1 VENRHLKLFYGISFF
16 AFLTDQASKLLAM
29 GFLREESGSFNILRY
44 FSLTLV
50 KNRGICFGLFSHW
63 DIQYFVIASSFIIA
77 FIIFFYI
84 CRLSKKNWRIQTSL
98 GLIEGGILGNLV
110 DRLRFGAVI
119 DFINL
124 HIWPVFN
131 MADVFIVSGICI
143 LMLEHIR
150 SKDVPG
156 IS

>member
-1 VENRHLKLFYGISFF
+1 VNRKLKLFYGVSIV
-16 AFLTDQASKLLAM
+16 AFLADQASKLLAV
-29 GFLREESGSFNILRY
+29 GFLGRKDGSFAIFRY

-50 KNRGICFGLFSHW
+50 KNRGICFGLFSRW
-63 DIQYFVIASSFIIA
+63 DIKHLVVASSIA
-77 FIIFFYI
+77 IALVIFVYI
-84 CRLSKKNWRIQTSL
+84 YRLGKKNWRIQAAL
-98 GLIEGGILGNLV
+98 GLIEGGIMGNLV
-110 DRLRFGAVI
+110 DRLRFSSVI

-143 LMLEHIR
+143 LMLEHLR
-150 SKDVPG
+150 SEDVPG